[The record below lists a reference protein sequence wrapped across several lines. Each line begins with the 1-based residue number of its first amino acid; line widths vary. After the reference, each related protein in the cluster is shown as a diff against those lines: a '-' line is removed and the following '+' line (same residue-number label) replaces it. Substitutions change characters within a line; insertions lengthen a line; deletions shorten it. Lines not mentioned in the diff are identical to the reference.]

1 MFIYILDQEQLLITV
16 DHKRTI
22 RKKAKKFKVVNGEH
36 FCINVRSFK
45 SKVNPNRV
53 PAIHV
58 SELIS
63 VPILCFSTVS
73 VLVVTD
79 IDPCGHY
86 FKLGVVKSCACI
98 T

>member
-36 FCINVRSFK
+36 FCINVRSSK
-45 SKVNPNRV
+45 SKVNLNRV

-58 SELIS
+58 SEMIS
-63 VPILCFSTVS
+63 VPILRFSTASVS
-73 VLVVTD
+73 VVHDT
-79 IDPCGHY
+79 DPCGH
-86 FKLGVVKSCACI
+86 
-98 T
+98 